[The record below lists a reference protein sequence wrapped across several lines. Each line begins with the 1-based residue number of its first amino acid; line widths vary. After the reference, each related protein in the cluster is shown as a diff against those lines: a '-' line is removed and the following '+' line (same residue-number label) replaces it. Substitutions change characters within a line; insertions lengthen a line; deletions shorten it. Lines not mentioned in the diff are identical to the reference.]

1 VKNQNE
7 AIDMYEFVEKA
18 ISDFQSKKISLKE
31 LISLRYN
38 FKLGNFEKTI
48 GIAGLIGNKPNLIIA
63 ASDRFEEEY
72 LNYIEAFYPD
82 LDK

>member
-1 VKNQNE
+1 
-7 AIDMYEFVEKA
+7 MFEFVEKA
-18 ISDFQSKKISLKE
+18 IEDFQSKKISLKE

-38 FKLGNFEKTI
+38 FKLGNVEKTI
-48 GIAGLIGNKPNLIIA
+48 GIASLIGNKPNLIVA

-72 LNYIEAFYPD
+72 SNYIEAFYPD